1 MAILNYT
8 TKVKADKTA
17 GEIQAILG
25 KGGASAVMSEYE
37 NGEVSAIAFQLE
49 ISGQVLSFRLPIN
62 AENVFSILKKED
74 IQNKFKNKEQATR
87 TAWRILKDWV
97 EAQLA
102 LVESNQA
109 DLAEVFLPH
118 LQDPSGQTIY
128 AKLKAGGFKALTY
141 DGDQ

>member
-25 KGGASAVMSEYE
+25 KGGALAVMSEYI
-37 NGEVSAIAFQLE
+37 NGEVSAISFRLE
-49 ISGQVLSFRLPIN
+49 ITGQILSFRLPIN

-74 IQNKFKNKEQATR
+74 IRNEFKNKEQAKR

-109 DLAEVFLPH
+109 DMAEVFLPH
-118 LQDPSGQTIY
+118 LQDSSGQTIY
-128 AKLKAGGFKALTY
+128 EKLKSGGFKALTY
-141 DGDQ
+141 QG

>member
-8 TKVKADKTA
+8 TKVKSEKTA
-17 GEIQAILG
+17 SEIQTILG
-25 KGGASAVMSEYE
+25 KGGARAVMSEFE

-49 ISGQVLSFRLPIN
+49 ISGQILSFRLPIN
-62 AENVFSILKKED
+62 IEGVHRAIKRDCDDRRYRS
-74 IQNKFKNKEQATR
+74 KEQAAR

-102 LVESNQA
+102 LVDSNQA

-118 LQDPSGQTIY
+118 LQDGTGQTIY
-128 AKLKAGGFKALTY
+128 QKLKSGGFKALTY
-141 DGDQ
+141 EN

>member
-8 TKVKADKTA
+8 TKVSADKTA
-17 GEIQAILG
+17 GEIQNILG
-25 KGGASAVMSEYE
+25 KGGASAVMSEYD

-49 ISGQVLSFRLPIN
+49 ITGQILSFRLPIN
-62 AENVFSILKKED
+62 TEGVLRALRRDCEPRWC
-74 IQNKFKNKEQATR
+74 NKEQAVR

-118 LQDPSGQTIY
+118 LQDGTGQTIY
-128 AKLKAGGFKALTY
+128 SKLKAGGFKALTY
-141 DGDQ
+141 KKD

>member
-8 TKVKADKTA
+8 TKIKAEKTA
-17 GEIQAILG
+17 SEIQAILG
-25 KGGASAVMSEYE
+25 RGGARAVMSEYE
-37 NGEVSAIAFQLE
+37 SGEVSAIAFQLE
-49 ISGQVLSFRLPIN
+49 ITGQVLSFRLPIN
-62 AENVFSILKKED
+62 TEGVLRALKRDKVESRYR
-74 IQNKFKNKEQATR
+74 NEAQAVR

-118 LQDPSGQTIY
+118 LQDGTGHTIY
-128 AKLKAGGFKALTY
+128 SKLKAGGFKALTY
-141 DGDQ
+141 EGD